1 MLEWNGS
8 KWMVKIHISNL
19 TSFELRCNSNC
30 SSCYELHICIDFFT
44 LFLPVCIFDWCQLE
58 SNLRPLALTPDWLK
72 HVDSLAK
79 MGSGHHIIINSS
91 RVRHGIGKKKAR
103 HLEPE
108 VNPSSNAGSGLSLF
122 WWRGGRLS
130 RRLFNWKL
138 LPQSLARKAA
148 RQGGFSFCF
157 QMQLPFLVN
166 WTVELH
172 LARFLFL
179 VSHLPRIVMCR
190 WM

>member
-1 MLEWNGS
+1 MGLNG
-8 KWMVKIHISNL
+8 WWGFIYPTLLALNWDVIAVVVVVIA
-19 TSFELRCNSNC
+19 
-30 SSCYELHICIDFFT
+30 LHICIDFFT
-44 LFLPVCIFDWCQLE
+44 LFLPVCISDWCVWCQLE

-91 RVRHGIGKKKAR
+91 RVRHGIGKKKSR

-108 VNPSSNAGSGLSLF
+108 GNPSSNAGSGLSLF

-148 RQGGFSFCF
+148 RQGMDF
-157 QMQLPFLVN
+157 
-166 WTVELH
+166 H
-172 LARFLFL
+172 FLFKCSFGFWSIEQL
-179 VSHLPRIVMCR
+179 SFIYLDVFA
-190 WM
+190 W